1 MARKFGSNSPIVPI
15 PGLAAAL
22 LGDCYVGTDGCGRM
36 GLVRRRPMIVNPMI
50 VTPMTVALRKLL
62 TFTVFLLPVV
72 ALAQTS
78 TPADTGHLK
87 DWRARLNQQLQLM
100 GHRNWIAVVDSAYP
114 LQTSPG
120 VETIATNDDQLEV
133 VKMVL
138 GQIAKA
144 KHVRP
149 VIFTDAEL
157 KLVPESDA
165 KGVTAYREALSKLL
179 SKTGSSKSGLSNTGP
194 ENPDAQSLPHE
205 EIISKLDEAG
215 KTFHILILKTSL
227 TIPYTSV
234 FIRLDCGY
242 WSADAEKR
250 LREAMASH

>member
-1 MARKFGSNSPIVPI
+1 MIARG
-15 PGLAAAL
+15 
-22 LGDCYVGTDGCGRM
+22 M
-36 GLVRRRPMIVNPMI
+36 
-50 VTPMTVALRKLL
+50 MTTLKRLL
-62 TFTVFLLPVV
+62 TFAVLLLPAL
-72 ALAQTS
+72 ALAQARTS
-78 TPADTGHLK
+78 AGTNPST

-120 VETIATNDDQLEV
+120 VETIETNNDQLEV
-133 VKMVL
+133 VKTVL

-165 KGVTAYREALSKLL
+165 KGVTAYREALTGLL
-179 SKTGSSKSGLSNTGP
+179 GKRGPGKS
-194 ENPDAQSLPHE
+194 EVQSLPHE

-215 KTFHILILKTSL
+215 KTFHILILKTTL

-250 LREAMASH
+250 LREAMAAH